1 MWILWGRDFF
11 GVEIL
16 TGLAP
21 HHDWSSQERRNW
33 AFEKLQ
39 TSSRFG
45 ELGKLRSSQVKC
57 DELLNCMNNMYRIDR
72 KTAYIYTLQD
82 LDMNGLH
89 CLVYLQLF
97 PKRTWGRGSLLNS
110 KKMYIAWVPR
120 TMVIKYFLHCSVEG
134 NIIYL
139 MMIASIQ

>member
-1 MWILWGRDFF
+1 MWILWGQDFF

-72 KTAYIYTLQD
+72 KTAYIYIPFKIWTWTVCTVL
-82 LDMNGLH
+82 
-89 CLVYLQLF
+89 CTYSLF
-97 PKRTWGRGSLLNS
+97 QKNMGQGICPEQQKDVHS
-110 KKMYIAWVPR
+110 WVPR